1 MTEFRRFSPLSALVA
16 MSVMVAVVVA
26 ANILVQ
32 YPVMGMLG
40 PINLAD
46 ILTWGAFTYPAAFL
60 VNDLTNRRFGPAAA
74 RKVVIAGFVMAVIL
88 SIWLATPRIAIA
100 SGSAFLF
107 AQLLDIAIFD
117 RLRLQSWWKAP
128 VISSLVGSFL
138 DTVLFFSLA
147 FAGVFAS
154 VFGFDEPFATEAAP
168 LLGAFAIE
176 VPRWVSW
183 ALGDYVV
190 KIFVA
195 TALLAPYRVLLAV
208 FGLKANPAAA

>member
-1 MTEFRRFSPLSALVA
+1 MTGFRRFSPLSALFA
-16 MSVMVAVVVA
+16 MSVMVTVVVA

-74 RKVVIAGFVMAVIL
+74 RKVVIVGFAVAVIL

-107 AQLLDIAIFD
+107 AQLLDVAIFD
-117 RLRLQSWWKAP
+117 RLRLQAWWKAP
-128 VISSLVGSFL
+128 VISSLIGSFL

-147 FAGVFAS
+147 FASVFAP
-154 VFGFDEPFATEAAP
+154 VFGFDDAFPTEAAP

-208 FGLKANPAAA
+208 FGLKADPAAA

>member
-1 MTEFRRFSPLSALVA
+1 MTRFRRFSPLSALAA

-40 PINLAD
+40 PVNLAD

-74 RKVVIAGFVMAVIL
+74 RKVVIVGFAVAVIL

-107 AQLLDIAIFD
+107 AQLLDVAIFD

-128 VISSLVGSFL
+128 VISSLVGSLL

-147 FAGVFAS
+147 FASVFAPA
-154 VFGFDEPFATEAAP
+154 FGFDDAFATEAAP
-168 LLGAFAIE
+168 LLGAFALE
-176 VPRWVSW
+176 APRWVSW

-208 FGLKANPAAA
+208 FGLKADPAAA

>member
-1 MTEFRRFSPLSALVA
+1 MTGFRRFSPLSALLA

-74 RKVVIAGFVMAVIL
+74 RKVVIVGFAVAVIL

-107 AQLLDIAIFD
+107 AQLLDVAIFD
-117 RLRLQSWWKAP
+117 RLRLQAWWKAP

-147 FAGVFAS
+147 FASVFAP
-154 VFGFDEPFATEAAP
+154 VFGFDEAFATETAP

-208 FGLKANPAAA
+208 FGLKADPAAA